1 MPEGKLCVFTNRYSE
16 IEGFQPSRTVTYCAE
31 PTPEG
36 VRLSVRQESGSDLH
50 TESCICPTEVSE
62 RVASFLRYIC
72 ENSIGLGNWF
82 DVLEDSGIPFAV
94 S

>member
-1 MPEGKLCVFTNRYSE
+1 MPQAKTCVFTNRYSE
-16 IEGFQPSRTVTYCAE
+16 IEGFQESRTVTYSAKAV
-31 PTPEG
+31 PEG
-36 VRLSVRQESGSDLH
+36 ICLSIKQESDADVH
-50 TESCICPTEVSE
+50 TESCICPVEMSE
-62 RVASFLRYIC
+62 RVASFLQYIC